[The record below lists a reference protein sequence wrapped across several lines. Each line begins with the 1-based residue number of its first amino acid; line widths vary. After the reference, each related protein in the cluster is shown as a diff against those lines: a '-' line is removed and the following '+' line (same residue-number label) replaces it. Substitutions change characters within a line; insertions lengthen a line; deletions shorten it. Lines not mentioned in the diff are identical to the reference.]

1 MKIGYARVST
11 KDQNLDL
18 QRDALK
24 SAGCE
29 KIFTD
34 KVSGT
39 NENRKGLDE
48 AFNFVRSGDV
58 LVVWKLDRLGR
69 SLKHLI
75 ETVTDL
81 EEKGI
86 GFCSLQESID
96 TTSSGGR
103 LIFNIFGALAQFE
116 REIIKERTHAGLV
129 AARARGRNGGRPRVM
144 DSHKV
149 AMAKQLMENKD
160 IPVKEVCRTLDVS
173 KATLYRYLKQ
183 NGN

>member
-1 MKIGYARVST
+1 MEG
-11 KDQNLDL
+11 
-18 QRDALK
+18 
-24 SAGCE
+24 
-29 KIFTD
+29 
-34 KVSGT
+34 
-39 NENRKGLDE
+39 
-48 AFNFVRSGDV
+48 AFHFVRSGDI

-86 GFCSLQESID
+86 GFCSVQESID

-116 REIIKERTHAGLV
+116 REIIRERTQAGFA

-144 DSHKV
+144 DEHKF

-160 IPVKEVCRTLDVS
+160 IPVKEVCKTMDVS
-173 KATLYRYLKQ
+173 KATFYRYLKQ
-183 NGN
+183 NDT